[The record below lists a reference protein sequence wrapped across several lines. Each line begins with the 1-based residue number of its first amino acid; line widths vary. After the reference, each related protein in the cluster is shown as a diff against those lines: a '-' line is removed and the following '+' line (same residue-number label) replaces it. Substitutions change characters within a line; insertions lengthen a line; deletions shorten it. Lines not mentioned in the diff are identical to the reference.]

1 MENSLVLSTAKSFL
15 PAFNANGVT
24 YNDIAK
30 MFLTPAWCSAAGNAY
45 QEGLRISNKIA
56 VTYDIGHGHTHSF
69 LNGIRIFRYEG
80 GKPVLMGERAFSCYF
95 WSDYGV
101 NSETVNLLTDCLE
114 SQCKVL
120 GLGTPNRD
128 YVRQLAATF
137 VGETVKGTALL
148 GK

>member
-15 PAFNANGVT
+15 PAFNANGVS

-45 QEGLRISNKIA
+45 QEGLRLSNKIA
-56 VTYDIGHGHTHSF
+56 VTYSIGHGYARTF

-101 NSETVNLLTDCLE
+101 NNETVNLLTDCLE

-128 YVRQLAATF
+128 YVRQLASAF
-137 VGETVKGTALL
+137 VSETVKGTALL